1 MFLIN
6 SCCILSPEKLNFYQF
21 EGKKVLCV
29 NQSDQAWKSQVKVRA
44 GAAAGGDVGDNFNQI
59 FSGDTSQPAP
69 SPTMHPT
76 DGQKREKTVLFPN
89 FSHPTLFCELRKDL
103 TWSDLENALVGH
115 CTKPLTFKGFLLPC
129 LGLSFPF
136 FPIQSLRFAHTIYL
150 RHLFL
155 HSHHNLQRPIIFA
168 VTIPHLIDWLQGRY

>member
-76 DGQKREKTVLFPN
+76 DGQKREKTVLFSN

-103 TWSDLENALVGH
+103 SWSDLENEN
-115 CTKPLTFKGFLLPC
+115 CTKPLTLKGFLLRPC
-129 LGLSFPF
+129 LRLSFPF
-136 FPIQSLRFAHTIYL
+136 FLTQSLRFVHTIYHH
-150 RHLFL
+150 HLFQ
-155 HSHHNLQRPIIFA
+155 SHHRQQHMFLTR
-168 VTIPHLIDWLQGRY
+168 